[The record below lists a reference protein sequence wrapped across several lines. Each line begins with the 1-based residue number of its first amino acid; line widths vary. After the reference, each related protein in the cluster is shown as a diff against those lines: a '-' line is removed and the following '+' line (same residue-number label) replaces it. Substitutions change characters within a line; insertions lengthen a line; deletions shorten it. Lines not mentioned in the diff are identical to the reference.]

1 MEVNE
6 TRRLERKSPNIK
18 STFFSKFT
26 CIEKIEMVYEREFNL
41 KNNFGK
47 ISIRRVKILMST
59 RTMWWVYTQ
68 WNTL

>member
-1 MEVNE
+1 MEANE

-59 RTMWWVYTQ
+59 RTM
-68 WNTL
+68 

>member
-1 MEVNE
+1 
-6 TRRLERKSPNIK
+6 
-18 STFFSKFT
+18 
-26 CIEKIEMVYEREFNL
+26 L